1 MLLKMSE
8 ILEDTL
14 LMLKHRQIEKE
25 LHLLAKYVFPVSH
38 ASQQVKGQSK
48 CIKDESRKAAV
59 NEMALRKRLCILILA
74 SLLFAGELGILKYT
88 IETQV
93 NLILI

>member
-1 MLLKMSE
+1 MLFEMSE

-14 LMLKHRQIEKE
+14 LMLKHRQIEKD

-38 ASQQVKGQSK
+38 ASHQVKGQSK
-48 CIKDESRKAAV
+48 CIKGESREAAV
-59 NEMALRKRLCILILA
+59 NKMALRKRLCILILA

-88 IETQV
+88 IETQF

>member
-1 MLLKMSE
+1 MSE

-25 LHLLAKYVFPVSH
+25 LHLLAEHVFPVSH

-48 CIKDESRKAAV
+48 CIKDKSREAAV
-59 NEMALRKRLCILILA
+59 NEMALRMRLCILILA

-88 IETQV
+88 IETQF
-93 NLILI
+93 NLFLI